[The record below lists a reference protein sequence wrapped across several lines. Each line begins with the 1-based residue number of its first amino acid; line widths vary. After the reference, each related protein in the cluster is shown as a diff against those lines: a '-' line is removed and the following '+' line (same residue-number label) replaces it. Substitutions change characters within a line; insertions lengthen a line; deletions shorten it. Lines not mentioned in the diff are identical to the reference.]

1 MAPLIDMVFILL
13 IFFMVSTTFVRES
26 GVDITRPQS
35 ALAQSVDPGFVPVAI
50 DKNGNVHIG
59 GRLIPADSIRDV
71 SNTLRETNRT
81 RIVIQADRDVPTH
94 ILLKVLDTC
103 RLAGAKQVDVAA
115 IKDS

>member
-35 ALAQSVDPGFVPVAI
+35 ALAQSIDPGFIPVTI
-50 DKNGNVHIG
+50 DKHGSVHVA
-59 GRLIPADSIRDV
+59 GRLIPPDSVRDV
-71 SNTLRETNRT
+71 ATTLREAHRN

-115 IKDS
+115 IKE